1 MLGKTHMAVGVASS
15 LLLLPPANIQELVLG
30 TGAAAIGAV
39 ISDID
44 VGTSESHKEADK
56 IIAVFVLIIA
66 AMIAVE
72 YVWHL
77 GLYNKIIRS
86 TNAERIVMAVAGF
99 LLICAFGKEQPHR
112 SFMHSVLGMVSLTG
126 CVTVFLPVV
135 APYFAVAFLSHLA
148 IDFLNRKGL
157 KLLFP
162 MKKGFSL
169 DLCSSSGLINRCMLW
184 LGTVASVG
192 LFVFRLGDFYI
203 W

>member
-30 TGAAAIGAV
+30 TGAAVVGAV

-44 VGTSESHKEADK
+44 VGTSESHREADK
-56 IIAVFVLIIA
+56 IIAVFVLLIA

-72 YVWHL
+72 YIWHL
-77 GLYNKIIRS
+77 GLYHKIVRS
-86 TNAERIVMAVAGF
+86 TNTERSVIAAAGF

-126 CVTVFLPVV
+126 CVTMFLPMV

-148 IDFLNRKGL
+148 IDLLNRKGL

-169 DLCSSSGLINRCMLW
+169 DLCSSSGFINRCLLV
-184 LGTVASVG
+184 LGTVAAVG
-192 LFVFRLGDFYI
+192 VFVFRLGDFYM

>member
-1 MLGKTHMAVGVASS
+1 MAVGVASS

-30 TGAAAIGAV
+30 TGAAAVGAV

-44 VGTSESHKEADK
+44 VGTSDSHKEADK
-56 IIAVFVLIIA
+56 IIAVFVLIVA

-72 YVWHL
+72 YIWHL
-77 GLYNKIIRS
+77 GLYNKIVRN
-86 TNAERIVMAVAGF
+86 TNTERIVMAVAGF

-112 SFMHSVLGMVSLTG
+112 SFMHSFLGLVSLTG
-126 CVTVFLPVV
+126 CVTVFLPMV

-148 IDFLNRKGL
+148 IDFLNKRGL

-162 MKKGFSL
+162 IKKGFSL
-169 DLCSSSGLINRCMLW
+169 DLCSSKGLINRCL
-184 LGTVASVG
+184 LGIGTVASVA
-192 LFVFRLGDFYI
+192 LFIFRLGDFYI